1 MTTTRHAARVD
12 DQAAHTWHEVST
24 HSNNPRR
31 RIAKPPTTPSAIA
44 AARKRR
50 DELVAVLATRGRPVN
65 REQLRR
71 EATAPGIDPDVASA
85 ARVALRRLERGPY
98 AVAAAAYLQ
107 THDKFAWQEARKVEA
122 RHVEV
127 EDLVQAAR
135 IGMLK
140 GLDRFDATLV
150 TSGVVTSFLSY
161 ARWWVR
167 CEIGR
172 ALDDEALVKI
182 PSTAR
187 KTATD
192 LRKQIADISSS
203 PEQLSDEDVADALR
217 LPLDKVKQYRHLH
230 LGHEH
235 FEVATS
241 DCHENSQSSQV
252 TERIVEASTQ
262 HAQDGLQK
270 ARGGALEQ
278 AVGSL
283 PALQRRLVCEEFGM
297 EMDDAAA
304 RAARPCSVAAV
315 KALLKAAMSRLRH
328 LLGDEASTGMLFCF

>member
-1 MTTTRHAARVD
+1 M
-12 DQAAHTWHEVST
+12 
-24 HSNNPRR
+24 
-31 RIAKPPTTPSAIA
+31 
-44 AARKRR
+44 
-50 DELVAVLATRGRPVN
+50 RGRPVN

-71 EATAPGIDPDVASA
+71 AITDESTPPAVANA
-85 ARVALRRLERGPY
+85 ARHGLYALDHGPY
-98 AVAAAAYLQ
+98 ARAAAQYLA

-122 RHVEV
+122 RHVDV

-140 GLDRFDATLV
+140 GLDRFDMGLV

-172 ALDDEALVKI
+172 ALDDEALVKV

-203 PEQLSDEDVADALR
+203 PEQLSDEDVAEALE
-217 LPLDKVKQYRHLH
+217 LPVEKVKQYRHLH

-241 DCHENSQSSQV
+241 DCHENAQASQV
-252 TERIVEASTQ
+252 TDRLLEGAAA

-270 ARGGALEQ
+270 QRGGALEH

-283 PALQRRLVCEEFGM
+283 PALQRRLVCEEFGLHV
-297 EMDDAAA
+297 DDAAA
-304 RAARPCSVAAV
+304 AAERPGNVAAV
-315 KALLKAAMSRLRH
+315 KALLKAALSRLRQ
-328 LLGDEASTGMLFCF
+328 LLGDEAATGMLFCF